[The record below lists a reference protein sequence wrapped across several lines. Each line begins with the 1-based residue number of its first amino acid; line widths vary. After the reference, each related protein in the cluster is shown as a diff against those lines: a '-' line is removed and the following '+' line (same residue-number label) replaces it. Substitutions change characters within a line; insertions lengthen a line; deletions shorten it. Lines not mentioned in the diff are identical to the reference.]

1 MSFFGFDTN
10 LPPGDRDQSTE
21 QSHNP
26 QAPGFAQPYD
36 AFAGLSGRD
45 LGSEEVGLVI
55 SPTYSKNWLN
65 NSLIFRLDFEDTY
78 DGLGDQLEESGDTF
92 NEDTFGGGPAT
103 TDLSVNMRWISRGE
117 VCASHNWSI
126 I

>member
-26 QAPGFAQPYD
+26 RAPGFTQPYD

-45 LGSEEVGLVI
+45 HGSEEVGLVI
-55 SPTYSKNWLN
+55 PSTNSK
-65 NSLIFRLDFEDTY
+65 T
-78 DGLGDQLEESGDTF
+78 G
-92 NEDTFGGGPAT
+92 
-103 TDLSVNMRWISRGE
+103 
-117 VCASHNWSI
+117 
-126 I
+126 